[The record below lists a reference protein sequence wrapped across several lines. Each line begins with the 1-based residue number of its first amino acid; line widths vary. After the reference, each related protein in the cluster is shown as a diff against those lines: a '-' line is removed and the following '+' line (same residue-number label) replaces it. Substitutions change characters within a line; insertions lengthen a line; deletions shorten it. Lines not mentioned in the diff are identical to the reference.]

1 MSDGYITGTLRD
13 FGQVLHTDSVSTVV
27 VSRTLPNVEGHWYAI
42 GHCAS
47 SNDAGVNPVAGLI
60 SAYIQTNGGSASKI
74 QESLLT
80 NMGATGYNMY
90 LTTNSLDVRV
100 EMQAENG
107 VRSVG
112 MIEIFGVEMA
122 I

>member
-13 FGQVLHTDSVSTVV
+13 FGQIAHTDSTSVVV
-27 VSRTLPNVEGHWYAI
+27 VSRTLPNIDGHWYVL
-42 GHCAS
+42 GHCTSA
-47 SNDAGVNPVAGLI
+47 NDAGVNAVSGLI
-60 SAYIQTNGGSASKI
+60 SAYIQTNGGTASKI
-74 QESLLT
+74 QESTLT